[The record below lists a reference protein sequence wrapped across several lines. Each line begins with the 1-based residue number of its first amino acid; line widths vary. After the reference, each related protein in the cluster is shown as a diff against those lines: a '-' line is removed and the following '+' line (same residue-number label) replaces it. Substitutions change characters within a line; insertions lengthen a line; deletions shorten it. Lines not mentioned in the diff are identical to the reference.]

1 MSIGAKKADYMAGS
15 KRRKGIKLIGIAIE
29 MDQPYPHHLGCYEGI
44 LRYAA
49 MKEDWQVVVDPYLVG
64 VFDGSGVR
72 EYDGIVGRMSRKAGE
87 QARAAGIPVVNHWIN
102 SSARGL
108 PSVLPDCRRGCEMA
122 AEHLLAR
129 GFRHFGYVGS
139 TRDRARWLHL
149 AGFEP
154 PIRERGFRI
163 EKFDAPLRCEAN
175 SKTFVRF
182 YSRLREWLA
191 GLTTPVALLVTLEVI
206 GLYVVQVCSE
216 LGLRIPHDLGIM
228 VCRENLTICL
238 QATPTL
244 SCIEDDNERIGYRAA
259 QELDQI
265 MLGKIEAP
273 AEPIWIEPKA
283 LRVRGSS
290 DAFVS
295 KDPVVSQAMR
305 FMTEHSNKAITVE
318 HVAEAVN
325 TSKGT
330 LQQRFTRDVG
340 RSVYSEISRLRT
352 ERVKR
357 ILIDSDATL
366 EQVAA
371 DNGFTDLSHL
381 VKSFR
386 KATGVTPGEFRKRH
400 RR

>member
-1 MSIGAKKADYMAGS
+1 MAHS
-15 KRRKGIKLIGIAIE
+15 KRCKGTKRIGIAIE
-29 MDQPYPHHLGCYEGI
+29 MDQPYPHHLGCHEGI

-49 MKEDWQVVVDPYLVG
+49 MKEDWHVVVDPYLMG
-64 VFDGSGVR
+64 ILNGSGVR
-72 EYDGIVGRMSRKAGE
+72 EYDGIVGRISRKAAE

-102 SSARGL
+102 SSACDT
-108 PSVLPDCRRGCEMA
+108 PSVLPDCRRGSEMA

-129 GFRHFGYVGS
+129 GFHHFGYVGS
-139 TRDRARWLHL
+139 IRDRARRFHL
-149 AGFEP
+149 SGFEP
-154 PIRERGFRI
+154 LIHERGFGI

-175 SKTFVRF
+175 STAFVRF
-182 YSRLREWLA
+182 YGRLREWLA
-191 GLTTPVALLVTLEVI
+191 GLTKPVALLVSLEVI

-228 VCRENLTICL
+228 VCRENPTICL
-238 QATPTL
+238 QTTPTL

-259 QELDQI
+259 QVLDQI
-265 MLGKIEAP
+265 MLGETEASSD
-273 AEPIWIEPKA
+273 PIWIEPKG

-295 KDPVVSQAMR
+295 KDPIVSRAMR
-305 FMTEHSNKAITVE
+305 FMTEHSNQAITVN
-318 HVAEAVN
+318 HVAQAAN

-330 LQQRFTRDVG
+330 LQQRFARDVG
-340 RSVYSEISRLRT
+340 RSVYSEICRLRA

-366 EQVAA
+366 EQIAI

-400 RR
+400 RH